1 MLKVAR
7 FYQLENKMNA
17 TMDAELALLGRA
29 QASEQAL
36 KRYSGLGER

>member
-17 TMDAELALLGRA
+17 TIDAELALVVPLV
-29 QASEQAL
+29 EPN
-36 KRYSGLGER
+36 